1 MTEWS
6 KEKDISSVNQ
16 AMACL
21 FLSAMPWHFLV
32 RKYQVKMSNISS
44 SFVLYFV
51 EFQTLFSR

>member
-1 MTEWS
+1 MTEWF

-16 AMACL
+16 ATACL
-21 FLSAMPWHFLV
+21 SLSAMPWLFLV

-51 EFQTLFSR
+51 YFQILFSR